1 MSRWNNFHFSVWSF
15 LEQFRRSNVIC
26 ILHLC
31 FSALAIVYLWSVF
44 KVHFGAYISSLYI
57 KKGKFK
63 LIYYSYQD
71 WNKFLLCPKKINII
85 ENNTFLTKLLSLNSQ
100 RFVTTVYSHG
110 DIQVS
115 VKVVSVHNVYT
126 CVYLI
131 YVNYFCTYNTY
142 MVLLSLH
149 MNSLEL

>member
-1 MSRWNNFHFSVWSF
+1 MSFAYCICVSQHLPLCICEVFSK
-15 LEQFRRSNVIC
+15 C
-26 ILHLC
+26 ILVPTFL
-31 FSALAIVYLWSVF
+31 
-44 KVHFGAYISSLYI
+44 AYIS